1 MCSLLLTLSVL
12 GPEPCGRWLEAGPGS
27 FAACLPSA
35 GPGADLRS
43 TPFPLPRASQLDSQ
57 GSSTQLSGSQQAIGK
72 VRDGSGPHL
81 GFLFPDHLGCT
92 RASFPSVFSSCA
104 TAHPIPLPPLLRAW
118 RLVLEEVRGLALA
131 GRDQVP
137 MGAAAILARHPAAPP
152 PISGLLGGTCR
163 GCSTSA
169 PLFKYN
175 APIFLV
181 LKAVGLPLHLQCVET
196 NSPPSHPRSSVM
208 G

>member
-1 MCSLLLTLSVL
+1 M
-12 GPEPCGRWLEAGPGS
+12 
-27 FAACLPSA
+27 LPV
-35 GPGADLRS
+35 
-43 TPFPLPRASQLDSQ
+43 FPLLALGLTSGAPPLPLTQSIPARFSGLKYPTIRKPASHRKSLGWLWSSPWLSLPGPPWVYTWVISICLFQLCH
-57 GSSTQLSGSQQAIGK
+57 
-72 VRDGSGPHL
+72 RP
-81 GFLFPDHLGCT
+81 
-92 RASFPSVFSSCA
+92 
-104 TAHPIPLPPLLRAW
+104 PIPLPPLLRAW

-137 MGAAAILARHPAAPP
+137 VGAAAILARHPAAPP

-196 NSPPSHPRSSVM
+196 NSPPSNPRSSVM